1 MAKDLVV
8 PTLGESV
15 TEATVSKWLKQVG
28 DSVKADEPV
37 VELETDKVSVSV
49 PSPETGVLSEIKI
62 QAGKTV
68 NVGTVLG
75 SIGAG
80 SAAVVKKEVV
90 KTTEPLK
97 PKIVEAPINKKEIL
111 SPAVKRIVEE
121 KRIDI
126 STISGS
132 GRDGRILKGDLLES
146 MGLPSAPSSAR
157 LTKGDEERVKM
168 TRLRST
174 IAKRLKEAQNN
185 AAMLTTF
192 NEIDM
197 SRIIEMRAEYK
208 DGFQKR
214 YGVKLGFMSFF
225 VRSCVEAL
233 KAFPI
238 INAEIQQDEIV
249 YKNYYNIGVAVGT
262 EKGLVVPVVR
272 DADELSF
279 ADIEK
284 QIIALGEKAKTGQ
297 LSIEELQGGT
307 FTITNGGIYGSM
319 LSTPILNPPQS
330 GVLGMHNIVQRA
342 VVVEGKVELARELLS
357 RPHRLDGVVVHGEKR
372 GREIGYPT
380 ANLGKIEGQTIPADG
395 VYAGWLTVG
404 INFWPAAISIGTNP
418 TFEGER
424 GRQVEAYAL
433 DQEGLDLYDKNASI
447 EFGWYLRP
455 TLKFESL
462 EELLVQMKKD
472 CDQARELTE
481 K

>member
-75 SIGAG
+75 SIGSG
-80 SAAVVKKEVV
+80 SAAVVKKEAV

-97 PKIVEAPINKKEIL
+97 SKIVEAPINKKEIL

-146 MGLPSAPSSAR
+146 MGLPSTTSSAR

-208 DGFQKR
+208 EGFQKR

-342 VVVEGKVELARELLS
+342 VVVDGKVEVRPIMYLALS
-357 RPHRLDGVVVHGEKR
+357 YDHRIIDGKDAVSFLVRVKEYLEDPR
-372 GREIGYPT
+372 RLFL
-380 ANLGKIEGQTIPADG
+380 NL
-395 VYAGWLTVG
+395 
-404 INFWPAAISIGTNP
+404 
-418 TFEGER
+418 
-424 GRQVEAYAL
+424 
-433 DQEGLDLYDKNASI
+433 
-447 EFGWYLRP
+447 
-455 TLKFESL
+455 
-462 EELLVQMKKD
+462 
-472 CDQARELTE
+472 
-481 K
+481 